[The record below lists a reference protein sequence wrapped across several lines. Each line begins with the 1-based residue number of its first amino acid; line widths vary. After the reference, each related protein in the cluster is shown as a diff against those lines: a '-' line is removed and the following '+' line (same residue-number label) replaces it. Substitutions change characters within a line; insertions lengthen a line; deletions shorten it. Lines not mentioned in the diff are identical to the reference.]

1 MTVEHVQHSLLV
13 QKRPPHT
20 FRMGVQ
26 YIHYLYLCRTEYILS
41 KNKMWIKKK
50 EIWKGSLVFV
60 MLQIL
65 NSLANKVANH
75 KVKSPNFL
83 KGSCRKIVL
92 PLFDL
97 EHQKFAQIHH
107 KNATLSLALASKM
120 WYMWDKTLTSGRI
133 GCVLFMIFCC

>member
-1 MTVEHVQHSLLV
+1 M
-13 QKRPPHT
+13 
-20 FRMGVQ
+20 
-26 YIHYLYLCRTEYILS
+26 
-41 KNKMWIKKK
+41 
-50 EIWKGSLVFV
+50 FV

-83 KGSCRKIVL
+83 KASCRKIVL
-92 PLFDL
+92 TLFDF

-120 WYMWDKTLTSGRI
+120 FGYM
-133 GCVLFMIFCC
+133 